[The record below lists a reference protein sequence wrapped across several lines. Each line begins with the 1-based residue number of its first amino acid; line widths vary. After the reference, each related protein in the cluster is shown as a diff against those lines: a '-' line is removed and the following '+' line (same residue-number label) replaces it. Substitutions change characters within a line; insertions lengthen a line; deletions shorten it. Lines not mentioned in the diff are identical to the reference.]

1 MITVTAP
8 CTESHRPTDL
18 LGNSASNQRR
28 HRPPLVAL
36 TGGIASGKTAVS
48 DRLAELGAAVID
60 TDLIAR
66 EVAAPGQPALT
77 EVAEAFGSRLITP
90 EGNLDR
96 RALREIVFADPD
108 ARKRLEAI
116 LHPRIVERVK
126 QGIEQHTDAPY
137 IVLVVPLLIET
148 GLFKDAEHIVVVDV
162 PEQIQIDR
170 LTRRDDITQAQA
182 QNILAVQATRQQR
195 LAHATHVLD
204 NSGSLEKLLEQI
216 DRLHR
221 KLTQQDSASA

>member
-1 MITVTAP
+1 
-8 CTESHRPTDL
+8 
-18 LGNSASNQRR
+18 LGNNASNQRR
-28 HRPPLVAL
+28 QRPPLVAL

-66 EVAAPGQPALT
+66 EVVEPGQPALS
-77 EVAEAFGSRLITP
+77 EIAEAFGAKLITP

-96 RALREIVFADPD
+96 RALREIVFADPG

-116 LHPRIVERVK
+116 LHPRIVERVQ

-162 PEQIQIDR
+162 PEQTQIDR
-170 LTRRDDITQAQA
+170 LTRRDGISPAQA
-182 QNILAVQATRQQR
+182 QNILAAQATRQQR

-204 NSGSLEKLLEQI
+204 NTGSLEELLEQV
-216 DRLHR
+216 DQLHQ
-221 KLTQQDSASA
+221 KLTQQDSAGA